1 MIWIRLTKGFV
12 LRSTATAWMQG
23 LTDFYNR
30 KGIDLSVHPDP
41 VGRSYYVWRTTVE
54 RDFTE
59 LCCRDSH
66 SGSGCGPRMTVI
78 DYLRTCEAGR
88 LWDGTGTPP
97 PDNCAI
103 GALERAA
110 AAKKPKRKAGA
121 AK

>member
-1 MIWIRLTKGFV
+1 MMWIRLTKGSD

-23 LTDFYNR
+23 LAGFYNR
-30 KGIDLSVHPDP
+30 KGIVLCVKPDP

-59 LCCRDSH
+59 LCCRDYR

-97 PDNCAI
+97 PDNHAI
-103 GALERAA
+103 GALERAE
-110 AAKKPKRKAGA
+110 AAKTPKRKAGRA
-121 AK
+121 